1 MIESSIIIII
11 FEIANSSITEFMISE
26 KKKPS
31 NKVIHSVHHAKL
43 TVWKGLP
50 LNNTDNFGK

>member
-31 NKVIHSVHHAKL
+31 NKAIHSVHHAKAYSME
-43 TVWKGLP
+43 G
-50 LNNTDNFGK
+50 FASEQY